1 MHGLH
6 GLTVQR
12 DASHE
17 QTMGKS
23 IRELEIELGRLEA
36 AHTAVHYEL
45 LQARSA
51 KLKADGA
58 TAAAIAKAGARRRA
72 EIDDELPENPVARAI
87 VQAGCRRRGEIQ

>member
-12 DASHE
+12 HASHE
-17 QTMGKS
+17 RTMGKS

-58 TAAAIAKAGARRRA
+58 TAAAIAKAGARRRG
-72 EIDDELPENPVARAI
+72 EIDELPADPTAKAI
-87 VQAGCRRRGEIQ
+87 VLAGRRRRGEIQ